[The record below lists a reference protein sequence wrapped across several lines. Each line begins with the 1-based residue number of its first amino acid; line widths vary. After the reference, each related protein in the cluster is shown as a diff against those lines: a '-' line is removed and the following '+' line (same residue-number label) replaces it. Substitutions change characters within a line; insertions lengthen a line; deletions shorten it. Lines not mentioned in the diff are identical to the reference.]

1 MIRALPVVAT
11 ALAALTGCASATL
24 PYTPEPQP
32 PGARISA
39 AYQVL
44 GDRLRIEVDT
54 DGRALEE
61 VAIVR
66 TDSSQLRPLAIETA
80 PVGGASPSVGVGVGV
95 GGGSWGG
102 HGGLGVGTGVSVG
115 IPVGG
120 GRPDINTFAYFP
132 VDEAGT
138 PPWRVRVKL
147 AGIEPAII
155 MVGASPAGTSR

>member
-1 MIRALPVVAT
+1 MIRALPVVAA
-11 ALAALTGCASATL
+11 ALATLTGCASATL

-54 DGRALEE
+54 DGRGLEE
-61 VAIVR
+61 VAIIR
-66 TDSSQLRPLAIETA
+66 ADGSPLRPLAIETA

-95 GGGSWGG
+95 GGGRWGG
-102 HGGLGVGTGVSVG
+102 RGGVGVGTGVSVG

-120 GRPDINTFAYFP
+120 GRPDTNTFAYFP
-132 VDEAGT
+132 VDEAGA

-147 AGIEPAII
+147 AGIEPAVIL
-155 MVGASPAGTSR
+155 VGTAPGTTR